1 MKTDMKVMII
11 KPPNYY
17 CGIGIKLI
25 NNTGNIISPT
35 NSNQEL

>member
-1 MKTDMKVMII
+1 MAAIRQTNRVMII

-25 NNTGNIISPT
+25 NNTGQTLTS
-35 NSNQEL
+35 LGD

>member
-1 MKTDMKVMII
+1 MAAIRQTNKVMII

-25 NNTGNIISPT
+25 NNTGQTLNPPGH
-35 NSNQEL
+35 

>member
-1 MKTDMKVMII
+1 MKSEKKVMII

-25 NNTGNIISPT
+25 NNTGNTLPIPT
-35 NSNQEL
+35 CPE

>member
-1 MKTDMKVMII
+1 MAAIRQTNKVMII

-25 NNTGNIISPT
+25 SKTGEDLLS
-35 NSNQEL
+35 LGFC